1 MTNQEWAA
9 KTGREEYNEVWKE
22 CTILFKDRIEKCL
35 VGTEDNK
42 FKLEYVAEV
51 IEDETGA
58 SLPNEYEDRRYIA
71 LITAGKN
78 GDGDWVDY
86 LIDAHNIFVDLTD
99 QDVGGFEKAY
109 LVKWENDC
117 ADDISYLYI
126 GLK

>member
-22 CTILFKDRIEKCL
+22 CTILFKDKIEKCL
-35 VGTEDNK
+35 VGTEDDK

-71 LITAGKN
+71 LLTAGKN
-78 GDGDWVDY
+78 GDGDWIDY
-86 LIDAHNIFVDLTD
+86 LIDAHNIFADLTD
-99 QDVGGFEKAY
+99 PDVGGFEKAY

-117 ADDISYLYI
+117 ADDVSYLYI

>member
-1 MTNQEWAA
+1 MTSQEWAA
-9 KTGREEYNEVWKE
+9 ETGREEYNEVWKE
-22 CTILFKDRIEKCL
+22 CTILFKDKIEKCL
-35 VGTEDNK
+35 VGTEDDK

-71 LITAGKN
+71 LLTAGKN
-78 GDGDWVDY
+78 GDGDWIDY
-86 LIDAHNIFVDLTD
+86 LIDAHNIFADLTD
-99 QDVGGFEKAY
+99 PDVGGFEKAY

-117 ADDISYLYI
+117 ADDVSYLYI

>member
-22 CTILFKDRIEKCL
+22 CTILFKDKIEKCL
-35 VGTEDNK
+35 TGAEDDK

-78 GDGDWVDY
+78 GDGDWIDY
-86 LIDAHNIFVDLTD
+86 LIDAHNIFADLTD
-99 QDVGGFEKAY
+99 PDVGGFEKAY

-117 ADDISYLYI
+117 ADDVSYLYI

>member
-35 VGTEDNK
+35 TGTEDDK

-78 GDGDWVDY
+78 GGGDWTNY
-86 LIDAHNIFVDLTD
+86 LLDAYNIFVDLTNPR
-99 QDVGGFEKAY
+99 VGGFEKAY

-117 ADDISYLYI
+117 ADDVSYLYI

>member
-86 LIDAHNIFVDLTD
+86 LADAHNIFTDLID
-99 QDVGGFEKAY
+99 PDVGGFKKAY
-109 LVKWENDC
+109 IVKWKNDC
-117 ADDISYLYI
+117 ADDISYLYL

>member
-1 MTNQEWAA
+1 MTSQEWAA

-22 CTILFKDRIEKCL
+22 CTILFKDKIEKCL
-35 VGTEDNK
+35 DGTEDDK

-78 GDGDWVDY
+78 GDGDWIDY
-86 LIDAHNIFVDLTD
+86 LIDAHNIFADLTD
-99 QDVGGFEKAY
+99 PDVGGFEKAY
-109 LVKWENDC
+109 LVKCENDF
-117 ADDISYLYI
+117 DYHV
-126 GLK
+126 

>member
-22 CTILFKDRIEKCL
+22 CTILFKDKIEKCL
-35 VGTEDNK
+35 VGTEDDK

-78 GDGDWVDY
+78 GGGDWTNY
-86 LIDAHNIFVDLTD
+86 LLDAYNIFVDLTNPR
-99 QDVGGFEKAY
+99 VGGFEKAY

-117 ADDISYLYI
+117 ADDVSYLYI

>member
-22 CTILFKDRIEKCL
+22 CTILFKDKIEKCL
-35 VGTEDNK
+35 VGTEDDK

-58 SLPNEYEDRRYIA
+58 SLPNEYEDHRYIA
-71 LITAGKN
+71 LLTAGKN
-78 GDGDWVDY
+78 GDGDWIDY
-86 LIDAHNIFVDLTD
+86 LIDAHNIFADLTD
-99 QDVGGFEKAY
+99 PDVGGFEKAY

>member
-78 GDGDWVDY
+78 GDGDWIDY
-86 LIDAHNIFVDLTD
+86 LIDAHNIFADLTD
-99 QDVGGFEKAY
+99 PDVGGFEKAY

-117 ADDISYLYI
+117 ADDVSYLYI

>member
-22 CTILFKDRIEKCL
+22 CTILFKDKIEKCL
-35 VGTEDNK
+35 VGTEDDK

-51 IEDETGA
+51 IEDETGT
-58 SLPNEYEDRRYIA
+58 SLPNEYEDHRYIA
-71 LITAGKN
+71 LLTAGKN
-78 GDGDWVDY
+78 GDGDWIDY
-86 LIDAHNIFVDLTD
+86 LIDAHNIFADLTD
-99 QDVGGFEKAY
+99 PDVGGFEKAY

>member
-35 VGTEDNK
+35 AGTEDNK
-42 FKLEYVAEV
+42 FKLEYIAEV

-58 SLPNEYEDRRYIA
+58 SLPNEYEGRRYIA

-99 QDVGGFEKAY
+99 KDVGGFEKAY

-117 ADDISYLYI
+117 ADDVSYLYL

>member
-22 CTILFKDRIEKCL
+22 CTILFKDKIEKCL
-35 VGTEDNK
+35 DGTEDDK

-58 SLPNEYEDRRYIA
+58 SLPNEYEGRRYIA
-71 LITAGKN
+71 LLTAGKN
-78 GDGDWVDY
+78 GDGDWIDY
-86 LIDAHNIFVDLTD
+86 LIDAHNIFADLTD
-99 QDVGGFEKAY
+99 PDVGGFEKAY

-117 ADDISYLYI
+117 ADDVSYLYI

>member
-58 SLPNEYEDRRYIA
+58 SLPNEYEDHRYIV

-78 GDGDWVDY
+78 GDGDWINY

-99 QDVGGFEKAY
+99 PNVGGFEEAY

-117 ADDISYLYI
+117 ADDISYLYL

>member
-1 MTNQEWAA
+1 MTSQEWAA
-9 KTGREEYNEVWKE
+9 ETGRKEYNEVWKE
-22 CTILFKDRIEKCL
+22 CTILFKDKIEKCL
-35 VGTEDNK
+35 VGTEDDK

-71 LITAGKN
+71 LLTAGKN
-78 GDGDWVDY
+78 GDGDWIDY
-86 LIDAHNIFVDLTD
+86 LIDAHNIFADLTD
-99 QDVGGFEKAY
+99 PDVGGFNKAY

>member
-109 LVKWENDC
+109 LVKWENNC

>member
-35 VGTEDNK
+35 VGTEDDK

-71 LITAGKN
+71 LLTAGKN
-78 GDGDWVDY
+78 GDGDWINY
-86 LIDAHNIFVDLTD
+86 LIDAHDIFADLTD
-99 QDVGGFEKAY
+99 PYVGGFEKAY
-109 LVKWENDC
+109 IVKWENDC
-117 ADDISYLYI
+117 ADDVSYLYI

>member
-1 MTNQEWAA
+1 MTSQEWAA

-22 CTILFKDRIEKCL
+22 CTILFKDKIEKCL
-35 VGTEDNK
+35 DGTEDDK

-58 SLPNEYEDRRYIA
+58 SLPNEYEGRRYIA

-78 GDGDWVDY
+78 GDGDWIDY
-86 LIDAHNIFVDLTD
+86 LIDAHNIFADLTD
-99 QDVGGFEKAY
+99 PDVGGFEKAY

>member
-71 LITAGKN
+71 LITAGRN
-78 GDGDWVDY
+78 GDGDWIDY
-86 LIDAHNIFVDLTD
+86 LIDAHNIFADLTD
-99 QDVGGFEKAY
+99 PDVGAFEKAY

-117 ADDISYLYI
+117 ADDVSYLYI

>member
-9 KTGREEYNEVWKE
+9 KTGREEYHEVWKE

-35 VGTEDNK
+35 AGTEDNK

-78 GDGDWVDY
+78 GGGDWVDY
-86 LIDAHNIFVDLTD
+86 LVDAHNIFTDLID
-99 QDVGGFEKAY
+99 PDIGGFKKAY
-109 LVKWENDC
+109 IVKWENDC
-117 ADDISYLYI
+117 ADDISYLYL

>member
-71 LITAGKN
+71 LLTAGKN
-78 GDGDWVDY
+78 GDGDWIDY
-86 LIDAHNIFVDLTD
+86 LIDAHNIFADLTD
-99 QDVGGFEKAY
+99 PDVGGFEKAY

-117 ADDISYLYI
+117 ADDVSYLYI

>member
-58 SLPNEYEDRRYIA
+58 SLPNEYEDHRYIA

-99 QDVGGFEKAY
+99 KDVGGFEKAY

-117 ADDISYLYI
+117 ADDVSYLYL

>member
-1 MTNQEWAA
+1 MTSQEWAA
-9 KTGREEYNEVWKE
+9 ETGRKEYNEVWKE
-22 CTILFKDRIEKCL
+22 CTILFKDKIEKCL
-35 VGTEDNK
+35 VGTEDDK

-58 SLPNEYEDRRYIA
+58 SLPNEYEGRRYIA
-71 LITAGKN
+71 LLTAGKN
-78 GDGDWVDY
+78 GDGDWIDY
-86 LIDAHNIFVDLTD
+86 LIDAHNIFADLTD
-99 QDVGGFEKAY
+99 PDVGGFEKAY

>member
-35 VGTEDNK
+35 TGTEDDK

-71 LITAGKN
+71 LLTAGKN
-78 GDGDWVDY
+78 GDGDWIDY
-86 LIDAHNIFVDLTD
+86 LIDAHNIFADLTD
-99 QDVGGFEKAY
+99 LDVGGFEKAY

-117 ADDISYLYI
+117 ADDVSYLYI

>member
-1 MTNQEWAA
+1 MTSQEWAA
-9 KTGREEYNEVWKE
+9 ETGRKEYNEVWKE
-22 CTILFKDRIEKCL
+22 CTILFKDKIEKCL
-35 VGTEDNK
+35 VGTEDDK

-71 LITAGKN
+71 LLTAGKN
-78 GDGDWVDY
+78 GDGDWIDY
-86 LIDAHNIFVDLTD
+86 LIDAHNIFADLTD
-99 QDVGGFEKAY
+99 PDVGGFNKAY

-117 ADDISYLYI
+117 ADDVSYLYI

>member
-1 MTNQEWAA
+1 MTSQEWAA

-22 CTILFKDRIEKCL
+22 CTILFKEKIEKCL
-35 VGTEDNK
+35 TGTEDDK

-51 IEDETGA
+51 IEDKTGA

-78 GDGDWVDY
+78 GDGDWTNY
-86 LIDAHNIFVDLTD
+86 LLDAYNIFVDLTNPH
-99 QDVGGFEKAY
+99 VGGFEKAY

-117 ADDISYLYI
+117 ADDVSYLYI

>member
-35 VGTEDNK
+35 VGTEDNR

-78 GDGDWVDY
+78 GDGDWIDY
-86 LIDAHNIFVDLTD
+86 LIDAHNIFTDLID
-99 QDVGGFEKAY
+99 PDVGGFEKAY

>member
-1 MTNQEWAA
+1 MTSQEWSA
-9 KTGREEYNEVWKE
+9 KTGREEYHEVWKE
-22 CTILFKDRIEKCL
+22 CTILFKDKIEKCL

-51 IEDETGA
+51 IEDEIGA
-58 SLPNEYEDRRYIA
+58 SLPNEYEGRRWVA
-71 LITAGKN
+71 LLTAGKN
-78 GDGDWVDY
+78 GDGDWIDY

-99 QDVGGFEKAY
+99 PDIGGFDKAY
-109 LVKWENDC
+109 LVKWENNC

>member
-86 LIDAHNIFVDLTD
+86 LIDAHNIFTDLTD
-99 QDVGGFEKAY
+99 PDVGGFEKAY

-117 ADDISYLYI
+117 ADDVSYLYI

>member
-1 MTNQEWAA
+1 MTNQEWTA

-117 ADDISYLYI
+117 ADDASYLYI